1 MTVATAESSLT
12 SSQTMQTILTDALVG
27 MGIDIVGKP
36 LNHAYREFEMEVNN
50 GASEALTNSRIA
62 NIIEYIIAAMRI
74 KLGAVKSVM
83 IHECNISSS
92 FDTINSRYTDH
103 SHIKLLAWKEDA
115 Q

>member
-1 MTVATAESSLT
+1 MTVAATESSLT

-27 MGIDIVGKP
+27 MGVDIADRP
-36 LNHAYREFEMEVNN
+36 LNHAYQTFEIEVTS

-62 NIIEYIIAAMRI
+62 NNIEYIIAAMRI

>member
-1 MTVATAESSLT
+1 MTVAVTGSSPT
-12 SSQTMQTILTDALVG
+12 SSQAMLTILTDALVS
-27 MGIDIVGKP
+27 MGVDIVDKP
-36 LNHAYREFEMEVNN
+36 PNHAYRKFEIEVTS

-62 NIIEYIIAAMRI
+62 NVVEYIMAAMRI
-74 KLGAVKSVM
+74 KLGTVKSAM

-92 FDTINSRYTDH
+92 FDAINSRYTDH

>member
-12 SSQTMQTILTDALVG
+12 SSQAMLTILTDALVG
-27 MGIDIVGKP
+27 MGIDIVDKP
-36 LNHAYREFEMEVNN
+36 LDHAYQTFEIEVTS
-50 GASEALTNSRIA
+50 GASEALANSRIA

-74 KLGAVKSVM
+74 KLGTVKSAM

-103 SHIKLLAWKEDA
+103 SRIKLSVWQEDA
-115 Q
+115 E